1 MCKFIQKELVSGNEG
16 DQTLVALET
25 IESGAIGPRI
35 RIDLADVGYFRGICG
50 RISATFVNHIQPQ
63 ASTTIFG
70 SVFCVIVL
78 FEST

>member
-35 RIDLADVGYFRGICG
+35 RIDIGYFRGICE
-50 RISATFVNHIQPQ
+50 RICGDFRKSHATAGFHYHIW
-63 ASTTIFG
+63 
-70 SVFCVIVL
+70 
-78 FEST
+78 